1 MVMVEALRVGKGVDL
16 RPLCEQLRRE
26 GRPFRVY
33 EAGGAQC
40 LAVADEEAQ
49 VRVLALWQAG
59 VGTERPALRRSEL
72 WPGGLEGRCAP
83 SFGALRSPW
92 P

>member
-1 MVMVEALRVGKGVDL
+1 MVMVEALRVAKGVDL

-49 VRVLALWQAG
+49 VRVLALAG
-59 VGTERPALRRSEL
+59 GRRNGTA
-72 WPGGLEGRCAP
+72 CAA
-83 SFGALRSPW
+83 SI
-92 P
+92 